1 MDMMSSIAGMAM
13 GMQAAQ
19 LQQNVSLSGT
29 KKSMDSVELAAQELL
44 KMLPS
49 EPGLGGQIDT
59 YA

>member
-19 LQQNVSLSGT
+19 LQQNVSLSVT

-44 KMLPS
+44 KKLPS